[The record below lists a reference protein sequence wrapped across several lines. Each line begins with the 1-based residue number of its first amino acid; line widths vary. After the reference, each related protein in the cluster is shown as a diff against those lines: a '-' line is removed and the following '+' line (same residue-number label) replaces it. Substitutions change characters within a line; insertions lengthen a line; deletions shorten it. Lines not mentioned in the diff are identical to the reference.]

1 MSLPAGIYWHQGM
14 FLQPQHF
21 QLSELHQQFQRTPLM
36 GALQPHFWGLGG
48 LELSA
53 AAIANR
59 TIEIASGKF
68 LFQDGSYIDYPGNA
82 TISPRSFK
90 AAWVEGDKPFMV
102 YLGLRRLSW
111 QEQNVTV
118 THHAAEGET
127 ANTSIPTRYVSPPGA
142 DEVADLY
149 AAGPAAQVRSLYY
162 VLRIFF
168 ADELDGLNDYN
179 LIPIACLVRDGEA
192 IKMSSSFV
200 PPCYVLEG
208 AETLVQLVKDIRDEM
223 AARARQLN
231 EYKSPRE
238 MQKSDFDASYMV
250 FLLALRS
257 LNRICP
263 YLQHLVESR
272 QTHPWIVY
280 GAFRQLVGEL
290 SSFSETV
297 DMFGETEDGLGGLPP
312 YLHTD
317 LGNCFARAHTLISHL
332 LSEIA
337 VGPEFLATFKPD
349 GDGYAVDLPK
359 SFFGPRTRFYLVVR
373 SEAGPEA
380 VVTPLLRN
388 ARLAAAGE
396 MPKLNA
402 LALPGVE
409 LIHMPSLP
417 QGLPR
422 RAHSHYFRIEQASQ
436 QWEAIERE
444 GRIALWWLDAPG
456 DLKADIAL
464 VRR

>member
-21 QLSELHQQFQRTPLM
+21 QLAELHQQFQRTPLM
-36 GALQPHFWGLGG
+36 GAMQPHFWGLGA

-59 TIEIASGKF
+59 AIEIVSGKF
-68 LFQDGSYIDYPGNA
+68 LFADGSYIEYPGNA
-82 TISPRSFK
+82 IISPRSFK
-90 AAWVEGDKPFMV
+90 AAWVEGDRPFMV

-111 QEQNVTV
+111 QDQNVTV
-118 THHAAEGET
+118 VHPGVDGE
-127 ANTSIPTRYVSPPGA
+127 APNMQVPTRFVSPPGA
-142 DEVADLY
+142 EEVADLY
-149 AAGPAAQVRSLYY
+149 AAGPAAQVRSLFY
-162 VLRIFF
+162 VLRIYFE
-168 ADELDGLNDYN
+168 DELDGLSDYN
-179 LIPIACLVRDGEA
+179 LIPIACLVRDGDA
-192 IKMSSSFV
+192 IKMSPGFV

-208 AETLVQLVKDIRDEM
+208 SDALVQQVKDIRDEM

-238 MQKSDFDASYMV
+238 MQKSEFDSSYMV

-272 QTHPWIVY
+272 HIHPWTVY
-280 GAFRQLVGEL
+280 GALRQLVGEL
-290 SSFSETV
+290 SSFSENV
-297 DMFGETEDGLGGLPP
+297 NMFGETEDGPYGLPP
-312 YLHTD
+312 YQHND

-332 LSEIA
+332 LSEIT
-337 VGPEFLATFKPD
+337 VGPEFLATLKPD

-373 SEAGPEA
+373 SEAGADA
-380 VVTPLLRN
+380 VVEPLLRN
-388 ARLAAAGE
+388 ARLAAATE
-396 MPKLNA
+396 MPKLTA

-409 LIHMPSLP
+409 LIHMPSAP

-436 QWEAIERE
+436 PWEAIERE
-444 GRIALWWLDAPG
+444 GRIALWWLDAPV
-456 DLKADIAL
+456 DMVADIVV

>member
-14 FLQPQHF
+14 LLQPQHF
-21 QLSELHQQFQRTPLM
+21 QLAELHQQFQRTPLM
-36 GALQPHFWGLGG
+36 TAILPHFWGLGA

-59 TIEIASGKF
+59 TIEVVSGKF
-68 LFQDGSYIDYPGNA
+68 LFPDGSYIEYPGNA
-82 TISPRSFK
+82 TISTRSFK

-102 YLGLRRLSW
+102 YLGLRRFSW
-111 QEQNVTV
+111 EEENVTV
-118 THHAAEGET
+118 VHHATDGEA
-127 ANTSIPTRYVSPPGA
+127 ANVPIPTRYVSPPSG
-142 DEVADLY
+142 DEVVDLY
-149 AAGPAAQVRSLYY
+149 AGGPAAQVRPLFY
-162 VLRIFF
+162 VLRILFE
-168 ADELDGLNDYN
+168 DEIDGLNNYS
-179 LIPIACLVRDGEA
+179 LIPIACLVRDGDA
-192 IKMSSSFV
+192 VKMSSSFV

-208 AETLVQLVKDIRDEM
+208 ADTLIQLVKDIRDEM

-238 MQKSDFDASYMV
+238 MQKADFDSSYMV

-272 QTHPWIVY
+272 QIHPWTVY
-280 GAFRQLVGEL
+280 GALRELVGEL

-297 DMFGETEDGLGGLPP
+297 NMFGETEDGLVGLPP
-312 YLHTD
+312 YQHTD

-332 LSEIA
+332 LSEIT
-337 VGPEFLATFKPD
+337 VGPEFLATLKPD
-349 GDGYAVDLPK
+349 GDAYAVDLPK

-388 ARLAAAGE
+388 ARLAAASE

-409 LIHMPSLP
+409 LIHMPTAP

-436 QWEAIERE
+436 PWEAIERE
-444 GRIALWWLDAPG
+444 GRIALWWLDAP
-456 DLKADIAL
+456 DDMKADIVL